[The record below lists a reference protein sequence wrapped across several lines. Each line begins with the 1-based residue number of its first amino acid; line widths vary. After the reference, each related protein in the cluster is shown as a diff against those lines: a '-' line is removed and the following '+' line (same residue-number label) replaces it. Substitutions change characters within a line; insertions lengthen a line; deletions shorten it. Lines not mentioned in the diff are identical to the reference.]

1 MVIYITFECFIKC
14 ILENVAKFQKDDDG
28 QIFYSMI
35 EYLNDCSNRIMQLNY
50 EYTLY
55 LRELY
60 SLLCFLKVHDCLV
73 KNENLKENIIKGYF
87 IILNQECTN
96 LYEGN
101 YNEGNNLLKR
111 EFEF

>member
-1 MVIYITFECFIKC
+1 
-14 ILENVAKFQKDDDG
+14 
-28 QIFYSMI
+28 MI

-73 KNENLKENIIKGYF
+73 KNGNLKENIIKGYF
-87 IILNQECTN
+87 TILNQECAN
-96 LYEGN
+96 LYEEIIMKGII
-101 YNEGNNLLKR
+101 Y
-111 EFEF
+111 